1 MAKIIMT
8 QTGLDKLIKEL
19 RGLKTDKR
27 PLVIAR
33 IKAAREL
40 GDLSENADYQDAREE
55 QAFIEGRIQELEAM
69 IKSAEIS
76 GGGKKGEAALGSKVT
91 LEAGGQAVAFT
102 IVAPNESDPSNGMI
116 SYESPIGS
124 ALIGQTPGAKVGV
137 KTPDGMVEYKIAK
150 IE

>member
-1 MAKIIMT
+1 MPKIIMT
-8 QTGLDKLIKEL
+8 QTGLNKLQDEL
-19 RGLKTDKR
+19 QEFKTEKR

-69 IKSAEIS
+69 IKSAEVS
-76 GGGKKGEAALGSKVT
+76 GGGKQGEVALGSKVT
-91 LEAGGQAVAFT
+91 LEVGGGTLAFT
-102 IVAPNESDPSNGMI
+102 IVAPNESDPSGGMI

-124 ALIGQTPGAKVGV
+124 ALIGKTAGATVSV
-137 KTPDGMVEYKIAK
+137 KTPDGMAEYKIAK